1 MRSDKSTL
9 TKHYEFC
16 SWLKTKAYF
25 AYLSF
30 TRMSFFFSNKTI
42 LWFLFV
48 KFKLIYSIYGNID
61 TYFIKFWKRYNET
74 SSNSKLEMQNKGNE
88 TTFLSKIYCTY

>member
-1 MRSDKSTL
+1 MAKNKSL
-9 TKHYEFC
+9 FC
-16 SWLKTKAYF
+16 IFKFYP
-25 AYLSF
+25 YVI
-30 TRMSFFFSNKTI
+30 FFSNKTI